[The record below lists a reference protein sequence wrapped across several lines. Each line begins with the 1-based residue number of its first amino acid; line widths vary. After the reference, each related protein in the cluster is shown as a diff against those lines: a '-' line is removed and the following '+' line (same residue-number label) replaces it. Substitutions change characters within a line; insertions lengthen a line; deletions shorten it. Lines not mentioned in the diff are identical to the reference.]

1 MAVGM
6 ELMPEDTR
14 GGSVMETTAPAQKS
28 SEYLSSPFLDR
39 VRRSYK
45 LALDASNN
53 HNGRIWGDIDKRRAP
68 VHAALL
74 AETDDDL
81 RNIFADPVSSDLFCG
96 VDYLCRSIL
105 GQVQPMAEAG
115 KGAEV
120 HADSSRHTRASLVV
134 IAGVPVRNFDER
146 GIADHFDD
154 LGRSKLFL
162 LAQALGIDNGDLAS
176 FDHEKAL
183 RHADGRLSQTILF
196 PALFRGELGLRT
208 TRGIAGYRAILAL
221 YQTWRT
227 LSLLSD
233 CEEKSVIEI
242 GPGMGR
248 TAYYVYRAGLTDYT
262 TVDLPMGIVAQACF
276 LGAALGPEKLWMLGD
291 DEALAA
297 GRIKLLSAGHRPNRV
312 YGLALNTDSMTEM
325 PLRAALDYMNWIRQH
340 SRLFLSI
347 NHDVNL
353 FTVAQI
359 STKWFKRAE
368 RRPYPM
374 QEGYMEEVFI
384 PRRFPWLIGW
394 HRIAWHTTKTLVR
407 RAPGSLRR
415 RMQQTVAVLYKPQ

>member
-1 MAVGM
+1 
-6 ELMPEDTR
+6 MPEDTR

-45 LALDASNN
+45 LALDASNS
-53 HNGRIWGDIDKRRAP
+53 HHGRIWGDIDKRRAP

-96 VDYLCRSIL
+96 VDYLCHSIL
-105 GQVQPMAEAG
+105 GQVQPIVDASENPRSTPT
-115 KGAEV
+115 V
-120 HADSSRHTRASLVV
+120 SSRHNLASLAV
-134 IAGVPVRNFDER
+134 IAGVPLRNFDHR
-146 GIADHFDD
+146 GVADHFNDI
-154 LGRSKLFL
+154 GRRELSL
-162 LAQALGIDNGDLAS
+162 LAQALGMDKENLAS

-183 RHADGRLSQTILF
+183 LHADRLLNQNVLF
-196 PALFRGELGLRT
+196 PNLFRGELGLRT
-208 TRGIAGYRAILAL
+208 TRGIASYRAILAL

-297 GRIKLLSAGHRPNRV
+297 GRIKLLSAGHRPDRV
-312 YGLALNTDSMTEM
+312 YGVALNTDSMTEM

-347 NHDVNL
+347 NHNVNL

-394 HRIAWHTTKTLVR
+394 HRIAWHTAKTFVR